1 MNLGRGHVG
10 GRLIVRRKSIVVG
23 ASGNR
28 HTPASLLADG
38 RQLCN
43 SSICLSSADQMGPD
57 TAAAARPDQS
67 PASSSVSYAVP
78 GMRPR
83 GSGLRVS
90 PALPHLLKRFVY
102 DEIRWRHSGGCIV
115 VRSRSLAVQHPCKL
129 LKPIQVGFRIA
140 PVCYDML
147 RVRKSGTD

>member
-1 MNLGRGHVG
+1 
-10 GRLIVRRKSIVVG
+10 
-23 ASGNR
+23 
-28 HTPASLLADG
+28 
-38 RQLCN
+38 
-43 SSICLSSADQMGPD
+43 MGPD

-67 PASSSVSYAVP
+67 PAMFFCLVRRTRDATKGVWSTGVP
-78 GMRPR
+78 PHC
-83 GSGLRVS
+83 
-90 PALPHLLKRFVY
+90 PHLLKRFVY